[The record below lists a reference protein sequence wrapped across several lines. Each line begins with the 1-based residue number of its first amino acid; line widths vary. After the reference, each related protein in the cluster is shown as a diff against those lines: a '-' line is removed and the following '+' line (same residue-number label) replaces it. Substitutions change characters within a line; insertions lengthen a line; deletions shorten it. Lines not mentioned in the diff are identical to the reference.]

1 MGLGVQ
7 AGPRVYVGDLGRTG
21 GSRHGV
27 RGPGGAQGP
36 GGGSGTQVGL
46 EGPGRVRDGWAG
58 AGLGGEKQCRILF
71 AWNRVSLLHQ
81 LCSSPP
87 RPRPQMWF

>member
-27 RGPGGAQGP
+27 RGPGGAQGL

-46 EGPGRVRDGWAG
+46 EGPGRVRDG
-58 AGLGGEKQCRILF
+58 
-71 AWNRVSLLHQ
+71 
-81 LCSSPP
+81 
-87 RPRPQMWF
+87 